1 MKRRIYTYLFRLYG
15 TSGNASW
22 PGAAQSRAE
31 LTRELCSRLS
41 SENKELKELRA
52 EVYLEEISRLEIGS
66 KVFTDVNKC
75 DVSRK
80 KKKGAVISVG
90 VVAILITLMI
100 GMIIWSVSQGVPIGV
115 VVFTIS
121 ILTALM
127 IGVVIALIN
136 RIKEIDKGEEDEAGK
151 Y

>member
-52 EVYLEEISRLEIGS
+52 EVYLEEISRLEKGS
-66 KVFTDVNKC
+66 IAFSDVNKC

-80 KKKGAVISVG
+80 KKYGAIISAGVIAGLIALAIG
-90 VVAILITLMI
+90 VF
-100 GMIIWSVSQGVPIGV
+100 IWSVSEGVPIGV
-115 VVFTIS
+115 VFLIISLFTV
-121 ILTALM
+121 LM
-127 IGVVIALIN
+127 VGGVIALIK